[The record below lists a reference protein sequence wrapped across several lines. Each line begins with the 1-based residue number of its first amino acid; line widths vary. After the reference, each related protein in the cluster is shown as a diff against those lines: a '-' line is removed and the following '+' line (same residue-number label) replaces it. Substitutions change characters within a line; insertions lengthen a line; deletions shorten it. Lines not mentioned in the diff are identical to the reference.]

1 MNGLDICF
9 IIDTTSSMDPYIEMV
24 KNLIAKL
31 MKSTKKYH
39 EKNKRVLRLAIIS
52 YKDHCDP

>member
-9 IIDTTSSMDPYIEMV
+9 VIDTTGSMGPYIEMI

-31 MKSTKKYH
+31 MKSTKKHY
-39 EKNKRVLRLAIIS
+39 EKNKKVLRIAIIS